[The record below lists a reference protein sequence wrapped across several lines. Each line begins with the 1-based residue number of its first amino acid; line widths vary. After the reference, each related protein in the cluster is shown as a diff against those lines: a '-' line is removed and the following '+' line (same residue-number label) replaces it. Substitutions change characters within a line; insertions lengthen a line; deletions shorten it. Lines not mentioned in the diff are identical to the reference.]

1 MPQRQRNK
9 AMTTFK
15 EFQAKYTPII
25 NDFLK
30 GQLSKESDDPRF
42 AEIMAY
48 SVMAGGKRLRPLL
61 FLATL
66 DALDIEITE
75 KEVQAACGIELIH
88 TYSLIHDDLPAMDN
102 DDYRR
107 GELTSHKKWGEAE
120 AILAGDALQP
130 LGIQWIAQAE
140 HNWKL
145 VEIITEAV
153 GPKGMVAGQYLDI
166 DTTNN
171 EDSSE
176 EVIDHMEWLKTGCLI
191 LASVQMATAL
201 AACPD
206 QQAQKYLAF
215 AKHFGR
221 SYQLYDDLVDIVES
235 QEEAGKATHKD
246 QEVGKNNS
254 LTMLGVDATRQ
265 ELKQLIEMGKAD
277 LAGEKAEVL
286 LGFLDLYQKVL

>member
-1 MPQRQRNK
+1 
-9 AMTTFK
+9 MTTFQ
-15 EFQAKYTPII
+15 EFRAEYTPRV
-25 NDFLK
+25 NDFLVEN
-30 GQLSKESDDPRF
+30 LPKESDDPRF
-42 AEIMAY
+42 AEIMSY

-66 DALDIEITE
+66 DALGQKIDAAAI
-75 KEVQAACGIELIH
+75 KAACGIELIH

-107 GELTSHKKWGEAE
+107 GKLTSHKKWGEAE

-130 LGIQWIAQAE
+130 LGIQWIAQASKS
-140 HNWKL
+140 WRL

-171 EDSSE
+171 ENSDE
-176 EVIDHMEWLKTGCLI
+176 KLIDRMEWLKTGCLI
-191 LASVQMATAL
+191 LASVQMAAAL
-201 AACPD
+201 ADCPKEREE
-206 QQAQKYLAF
+206 KYLAF

-221 SYQLYDDLVDIVES
+221 AYQLYDDLVDIVES
-235 QEEAGKATHKD
+235 QAEAGKATHKD

-254 LTMLGVDATRQ
+254 LTLLGAEQTRS
-265 ELKQLIEMGKAD
+265 ELKQLIAQGRAD
-277 LAGEKAEVL
+277 LEGENAEVL
-286 LGFLDLYQKVL
+286 LGFMDLYQKVL

>member
-1 MPQRQRNK
+1 
-9 AMTTFK
+9 MTTFK

-25 NDFLK
+25 NDYLE
-30 GQLSKESDDPRF
+30 QNLAKESDDPRF

-66 DALDIEITE
+66 DSLGKDIDQ
-75 KEVQAACGIELIH
+75 KAVQTACGIELIH

-107 GELTSHKKWGEAE
+107 GKLTSHKKWGEAE
-120 AILAGDALQP
+120 AILAGDGLLP
-130 LGIQWIAQAE
+130 LGIQWIAEGSQSA
-140 HNWKL
+140 KL
-145 VEIITEAV
+145 VEIITKAV
-153 GPKGMVAGQYLDI
+153 GPAGMVGGQYLDI

-171 EDSSE
+171 DS
-176 EVIDHMEWLKTGCLI
+176 VDAQTIDHMEWLKTGCLI
-191 LASVQMATAL
+191 LASVEMATAFVG
-201 AACPD
+201 AA
-206 QQAQKYLAF
+206 QEQAAKYLDF
-215 AKHFGR
+215 AKDFGR
-221 SYQLYDDLVDIVES
+221 GYQLYDDLVDIVETS
-235 QEEAGKATHKD
+235 EEAGKLTHKD

-254 LTMLGVDATRQ
+254 LTMQGAAETRQ
-265 ELKQLIEMGKAD
+265 ELKDLIAKGQAA